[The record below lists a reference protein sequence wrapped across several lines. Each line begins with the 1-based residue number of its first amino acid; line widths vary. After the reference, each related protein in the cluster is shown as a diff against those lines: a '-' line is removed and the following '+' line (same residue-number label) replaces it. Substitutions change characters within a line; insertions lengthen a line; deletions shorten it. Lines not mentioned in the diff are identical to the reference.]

1 MSRSS
6 FGAIPAGAMVATG
19 LALWTGALPIRY
31 VPRVVDAH
39 FTSRM
44 LLCPGAPSR
53 GGVGQANDSQKTV
66 AEFLGAELR
75 EIAVHQIGDS
85 FPEFAVVQQHIQ
97 QVMAQR
103 PQVFS
108 RYSPWA
114 EATPLSANGVLATLR
129 YTRGRSGR
137 LEISGSHLCFQ
148 DAAGPVW
155 WVRVAPVDVWNRSS
169 NDR

>member
-114 EATPLSANGVLATLR
+114 EATPVIGQWSTRDTALHARAEWPIGDLGIASLLSR
-129 YTRGRSGR
+129 RGWPRVVGTGGSSRR
-137 LEISGSHLCFQ
+137 LESLLE
-148 DAAGPVW
+148 
-155 WVRVAPVDVWNRSS
+155 
-169 NDR
+169 